1 MFDNFEAISNDP
13 RSGTG
18 VFRGLKRHTS
28 YDTGDYCTYTSYDF
42 GVPAEGEFITVTA
55 DAVGD
60 PLGRKD
66 LLRAG
71 PAVRDESGRIIGCK
85 GLAL

>member
-13 RSGTG
+13 RS
-18 VFRGLKRHTS
+18 
-28 YDTGDYCTYTSYDF
+28 
-42 GVPAEGEFITVTA
+42 
-55 DAVGD
+55 
-60 PLGRKD
+60 LGRKD